1 MIHSLMNFWWILF
14 FSFTLLGKKIFT
26 LYVQPMKNLLVLF
39 VLFLVLYG
47 FSVEACTSIVISA
60 KNTPDG
66 RPIMWKNRDTDTFQ
80 NAIMYFN
87 DGKYNSFG
95 LIDSDD
101 PTGKSIWIG
110 YNSAGFAIMNTASY
124 NLIMNDTIDVKD
136 REGIIMR
143 EALMQC
149 ASVGEFEVFLK
160 TCKKPMGVETNFGVI
175 DAYGG
180 AAYFEVSNFT
190 CEKLDANDPAIA
202 PMGYIIHT
210 NFSFTGDP
218 NSGSGQIRYKTA
230 EDLFY
235 QAAQQN
241 NLTVRFILQDVS
253 RSLWHSLTKTDLKK
267 SYSDN
272 QAEQKFVNF
281 TYFIPR
287 YFSSSAVA
295 IQGVKTGEN
304 ADYTTMWTVLGFPLT
319 SVVTPLWL
327 CMGKDQP
334 ALVTLTKN
342 GVAPL
347 CDKAIQLKQQLF
359 PIKFNYGENYIN
371 VNALYNGKGTGI
383 MQKLKPVDDMIFDKT
398 LKNLE
403 IWRIDKN
410 FKQQLPEF
418 YRFLDQYI
426 IAEYM
431 SLFGI

>member
-1 MIHSLMNFWWILF
+1 
-14 FSFTLLGKKIFT
+14 
-26 LYVQPMKNLLVLF
+26 MKNILVLS
-39 VLFLVLYG
+39 VLFLV
-47 FSVEACTSIVISA
+47 FSYLTAEACTSIIISG

-80 NAIMYFN
+80 NAIKYFN
-87 DGKYNSFG
+87 DGKYNSIG

-124 NLIMNDTIDVKD
+124 NLIMGDTIDVKD
-136 REGIIMR
+136 REGIVMR

-149 ASVGEFEVFLK
+149 ATVDEFESFLK
-160 TCKKPMGVETNFGVI
+160 NCKKPMGVEANFGVI
-175 DAYGG
+175 DAGG
-180 AAYFEVSNFT
+180 AAAYFEVSNFT
-190 CEKLDANDPAIA
+190 YKKLDANDPAIA
-202 PMGYIIHT
+202 PLGYIIHT

-267 SYSDN
+267 SCSEN
-272 QAEQKFVNF
+272 PAEQKFMNF
-281 TYFIPR
+281 TDFIPR
-287 YFSSSAVA
+287 YFSSSSVV
-295 IQGVKTGEN
+295 IQGVNPSEN
-304 ADYTTMWTVLGFPLT
+304 VEYTTMWTVLGFPLT

-334 ALVTLTKN
+334 SLVTLDKN

-347 CDKAIQLKQQLF
+347 CDKAIQVKQQLF
-359 PIKFNYGENYIN
+359 PIKHSYGENYIN
-371 VNALYNGKGTGI
+371 VNALYNNSGTGI
-383 MQKLKPVDDMIFDKT
+383 MQKLKPLDDLIFDETIKK
-398 LKNLE
+398 LDA
-403 IWRIDKN
+403 WRSNKN
-410 FKQQLPEF
+410 FKKEIPEF
-418 YRFLDQYI
+418 YRELDQKVQEQYLV
-426 IAEYM
+426 
-431 SLFGI
+431 LFGI